1 MSGYVKLNGQKFYPK
16 IEGVTFSSEKIWSKK
31 TGRTT
36 SNKMVGS
43 IKAIKKTI
51 DIEFPPFKSEEIKA
65 IEKIVSNKDLPFF
78 ECEIYDG
85 VDTIFKGKV
94 YSDTPSYKLYSTLNN
109 FRLYTGYKVQL
120 IEQ

>member
-1 MSGYVKLNGQKFYPK
+1 MSGYVELNGEKFYPK

-43 IKAIKKTI
+43 IKAIKKSI

-65 IEKIVSNKDLPFF
+65 IEGIVSNKNLPFF
-78 ECEIYDG
+78 KCVIHDG
-85 VDTIFKGKV
+85 EKVIFSGMV

-109 FRLYTGYKVQL
+109 FRVYTGYKVQL